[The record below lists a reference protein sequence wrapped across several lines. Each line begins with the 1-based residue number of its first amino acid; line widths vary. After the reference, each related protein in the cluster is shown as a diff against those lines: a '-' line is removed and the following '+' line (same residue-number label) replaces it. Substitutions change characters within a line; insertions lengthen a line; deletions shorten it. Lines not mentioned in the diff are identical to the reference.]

1 MKNLKTLKSPPPE
14 KKNRKLSVVRFQKS
28 ENSIEENIRERR
40 EEKKGKKNFDL
51 SIVAKGEWKS
61 SGVAE
66 VVLPRVY
73 RLGTR
78 FAQETSLHSSPP
90 FPSPFSANLRFPLP
104 VPQPVPLLHPTP
116 QPPVLI
122 QHSHPLSFHPS
133 PSFLPLRPFLAAF
146 QLLLG
151 HGWTKKR
158 GADADGSGEGRGGG
172 RVETKESR
180 DVYVC
185 VNVYTSGMEVGEAY
199 ISFFY
204 GRVEWRGFG
213 ERIGTTWI
221 DGKGCW
227 SIVVTFPF
235 SFFRFVSFRTE
246 RNKVLFNPVGS
257 KVGQEGL

>member
-14 KKNRKLSVVRFQKS
+14 KKNKKLSVIRFQKS

-158 GADADGSGEGRGGG
+158 GADADGSGEGRG
-172 RVETKESR
+172 
-180 DVYVC
+180 
-185 VNVYTSGMEVGEAY
+185 
-199 ISFFY
+199 
-204 GRVEWRGFG
+204 RGKG
-213 ERIGTTWI
+213 WNERIERCICMCICIYEWNGSGRSVHKLLLWTGWM
-221 DGKGCW
+221 KGVW
-227 SIVVTFPF
+227 
-235 SFFRFVSFRTE
+235 RTNWDNVD
-246 RNKVLFNPVGS
+246 RW
-257 KVGQEGL
+257 

>member
-14 KKNRKLSVVRFQKS
+14 KKNKKLSVVRFQKS

-122 QHSHPLSFHPS
+122 QHSHPLSFHPPP
-133 PSFLPLRPFLAAF
+133 PSCPFVPFSLPFNCYSDTDERKREG
-146 QLLLG
+146 QTQTVLG
-151 HGWTKKR
+151 R
-158 GADADGSGEGRGGG
+158 EGGGG

-185 VNVYTSGMEVGEAY
+185 VYVYTSGMEVGEAY

-235 SFFRFVSFRTE
+235 SFFRFVSNSNGT
-246 RNKVLFNPVGS
+246 KQGS
-257 KVGQEGL
+257 L